1 MGHSEAASGMCSV
14 TKVIIAMEH
23 GFIPPNLHF
32 FNPRENMEGLLA
44 GRFKVSDIRL
54 TGGNV

>member
-1 MGHSEAASGMCSV
+1 MCSV

-32 FNPRENMEGLLA
+32 SNPRENMEGLLA
-44 GRFKVSDIRL
+44 GRFKVSYVRL